1 MKLILLIPL
10 FISQFVSA
18 NLHLTTLD
26 DWQIFLYGKGALMVA
41 KSNEEPEKHKS
52 ILAFHVERPLCIAT
66 DPILML
72 ESKSNSFL
80 DKDIIFAKMTI
91 DKNKTSNLKLEKSFG
106 FDDKEKPDIHINHF
120 KFLKFPPFAN
130 GTYMK
135 VTFDTRT
142 QLNNFEM
149 NLTGLKEAKY
159 EAINICRSNMDLHT
173 SKNII

>member
-1 MKLILLIPL
+1 MKLILSIPL
-10 FISQFVSA
+10 LISQFASA
-18 NLHLTTLD
+18 NLHLTTLN
-26 DWQIFLYGKGALMVA
+26 DWQIFLYGKGALMIA
-41 KSNEEPEKHKS
+41 KSNEELQKHKS

-72 ESKSNSFL
+72 ESKSNLFL

-91 DKNKTSNLKLEKSFG
+91 DKNKTSILKLEKSFS
-106 FDDKEKPDIHINHF
+106 FDNQEKKDTHINHF

-130 GTYMK
+130 GKYMK

-159 EAINICRSNMDLHT
+159 EAINICKSNRDLHT

>member
-1 MKLILLIPL
+1 MKLILSIPL
-10 FISQFVSA
+10 LISQFASA
-18 NLHLTTLD
+18 NLHLTTLN
-26 DWQIFLYGKGALMVA
+26 DWQIFLYGKGALMIA
-41 KSNEEPEKHKS
+41 KSNEEPQKHQS

-72 ESKSNSFL
+72 ESKSNLFL

-91 DKNKTSNLKLEKSFG
+91 DKNKTSILKLEKSFS
-106 FDDKEKPDIHINHF
+106 FDNQEKKDTHINHF

-130 GTYMK
+130 GKYMK
-135 VTFDTRT
+135 VTFDTLT
-142 QLNNFEM
+142 QLNNFEL

-159 EAINICRSNMDLHT
+159 DAINICRSNMDLHT

>member
-1 MKLILLIPL
+1 MKLILSIPL
-10 FISQFVSA
+10 LISQFASA
-18 NLHLTTLD
+18 NLHLTTLN
-26 DWQIFLYGKGALMVA
+26 DWQIFLYGKGALMIA
-41 KSNEEPEKHKS
+41 KSNEEPQKHKS

-72 ESKSNSFL
+72 ESKSNLFL

-91 DKNKTSNLKLEKSFG
+91 DKNKTSILKLEKSFS
-106 FDDKEKPDIHINHF
+106 FDNKEKKDTHINHF

-130 GTYMK
+130 GKYMK
-135 VTFDTRT
+135 VTFDTLT
-142 QLNNFEM
+142 QLNNFEL

-159 EAINICRSNMDLHT
+159 DAINICRSNMDLHT

>member
-1 MKLILLIPL
+1 MKLILSISL

-18 NLHLTTLD
+18 DLHLTTLD

-91 DKNKTSNLKLEKSFG
+91 DKNKARNLKLEKSFG

>member
-1 MKLILLIPL
+1 MKLILSISL

-18 NLHLTTLD
+18 DLHLTTLD
-26 DWQIFLYGKGALMVA
+26 DWQIVLYGKGALMVA

-91 DKNKTSNLKLEKSFG
+91 DKNKARNLKLEKSFG
-106 FDDKEKPDIHINHF
+106 FDDKEKQDTQINHF

-159 EAINICRSNMDLHT
+159 EAINICKSYMDLHT

>member
-1 MKLILLIPL
+1 MKLILSIPL
-10 FISQFVSA
+10 LISQFATA

-26 DWQIFLYGKGALMVA
+26 DWQIFLYGKGALMIA

-91 DKNKTSNLKLEKSFG
+91 DNNKTSNLKLEKSFS
-106 FDDKEKPDIHINHF
+106 FDDKEKKNTHINHF

-130 GTYMK
+130 GKHMK
-135 VTFDTRT
+135 VKFDTRT
-142 QLNNFEM
+142 RLNNFEM

-159 EAINICRSNMDLHT
+159 EAINICKSNIDLHT
-173 SKNII
+173 SKHII

>member
-1 MKLILLIPL
+1 MKLILSISL

-18 NLHLTTLD
+18 DLHLTTLD

>member
-1 MKLILLIPL
+1 MKLILSIPL
-10 FISQFVSA
+10 LISQFASA
-18 NLHLTTLD
+18 NLHLTTLN
-26 DWQIFLYGKGALMVA
+26 DWQIFLYGKGALMIA

-72 ESKSNSFL
+72 ESKSNLFL

-91 DKNKTSNLKLEKSFG
+91 DKNKTSILKLEKSFS
-106 FDDKEKPDIHINHF
+106 FDNQEKKDTHINHF

-130 GTYMK
+130 GKYMK

-159 EAINICRSNMDLHT
+159 EAINICKSNIDLHT

>member
-1 MKLILLIPL
+1 MKLILSIPL
-10 FISQFVSA
+10 LISQFASA
-18 NLHLTTLD
+18 NLHLTTLN
-26 DWQIFLYGKGALMVA
+26 DWQIFLYGKGALMIA
-41 KSNEEPEKHKS
+41 KSNEEPQKHKS

-72 ESKSNSFL
+72 ESKSNLFL

-91 DKNKTSNLKLEKSFG
+91 DKNKTSILKLEKSFS
-106 FDDKEKPDIHINHF
+106 FDNQEKKDTHINHF

-130 GTYMK
+130 GKYMK

-159 EAINICRSNMDLHT
+159 DAINICRSNMDLHT